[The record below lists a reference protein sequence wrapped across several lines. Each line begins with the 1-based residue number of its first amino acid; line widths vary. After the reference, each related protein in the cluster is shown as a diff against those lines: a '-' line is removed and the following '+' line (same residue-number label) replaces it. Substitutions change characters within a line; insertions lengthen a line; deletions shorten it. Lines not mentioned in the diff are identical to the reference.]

1 VGPPNDR
8 FEQEAD
14 RVADQVMRM
23 AEPQRT
29 SATNPD
35 GQPAPAAIQRLCP
48 ECEDEVRRQP
58 AEEEE
63 ELQMKRA
70 SRAMPEIG
78 AGLRARIGGLRSGG
92 QPLPPPLRTFFDPR
106 FGHDF
111 GRVRIHT
118 DAQAARAVHAR
129 AFTVGQDVV
138 FGAGQYAPETAS
150 GRHLLAHELT
160 HVVQQDQQKD
170 LNVFSFALSHLS
182 PSIQSKSSSLA
193 VQRAPEEPTPE
204 PVLAD
209 DQASRPDPLLDE
221 EAMEA
226 VAREGARQLDA
237 YLTNSYKVGCIV
249 TEDAITLSEAL
260 STGKIPEFSKEYEDT
275 IATIR
280 TQALAALDQAKGFL
294 EGLDPK
300 SMAAWGDAA
309 LEGVNVAIA
318 AISDGNDIVFI
329 VDSRE
334 AAGQAA
340 LAGIEH
346 FNEQMAIR
354 QRGFRDTSGKP
365 ARVSAGL
372 SQHEGQTDL
381 GRPEVTPKVE
391 HRSVSILDIGALYDN
406 RALANFVGPIQDP
419 PGTLHIETAAAVDLR
434 ALFIHEVGGHALDI
448 ESPAE
453 KEARARS
460 GGLDEAMKKAH
471 TVRMESLVD
480 NMVDKVAFL
489 SFIRDDLPRDLI
501 RRLGE

>member
-1 VGPPNDR
+1 M
-8 FEQEAD
+8 
-14 RVADQVMRM
+14 ADQVMRM
-23 AEPQRT
+23 ADPQRT
-29 SATNPD
+29 GALD
-35 GQPAPAAIQRLCP
+35 LAGAAPHGVQRLCP

-58 AEEEE
+58 ADEEEE
-63 ELQMKRA
+63 HLQMKRA
-70 SRAMPEIG
+70 SGATAEIEP
-78 AGLRARIGGLRSGG
+78 GLQAQIGGLRGG
-92 QPLPPPLRTFFDPR
+92 GRSLPPALRAFFEPR

-118 DAQAARAVHAR
+118 DAQAARARHAR
-129 AFTVGQDVV
+129 AFTVGRDVV
-138 FGAGQYAPETAS
+138 FGAGQYTPQTAS

-160 HVVQQDQQKD
+160 HVVQQGQQKD
-170 LNVFSFALSHLS
+170 LNALSFGPIHLS
-182 PSIQSKSSSLA
+182 PSAQGKSSSMT
-193 VQRAPEEPTPE
+193 VQRAPEEPAAE

-209 DQASRPDPLLDE
+209 DQANQLDPLLDE

-237 YLTNSYKVGCIV
+237 CLTNSYLAGCRI
-249 TEDAITLSEAL
+249 TEHAITLSEAL
-260 STGKIPEFSKEYEDT
+260 SSGKMPEFSEEYEGT

-300 SMAAWGDAA
+300 SMAAWGGAA

-329 VDSRE
+329 VDSRT

-354 QRGFRDTSGKP
+354 KRGFRDASDEP

-372 SQHEGQTDL
+372 SRHEGQTDL

-453 KEARARS
+453 KEARAH
-460 GGLDEAMKKAH
+460 GGRLDDAMEKAH
-471 TVRMESLVD
+471 EVRMESLVD